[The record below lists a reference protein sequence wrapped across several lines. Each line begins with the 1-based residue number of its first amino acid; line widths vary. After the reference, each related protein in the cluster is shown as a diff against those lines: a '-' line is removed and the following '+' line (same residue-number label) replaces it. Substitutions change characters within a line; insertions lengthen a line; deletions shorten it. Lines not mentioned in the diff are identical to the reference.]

1 MKLPRVAIA
10 LGDPAGIG
18 PEIALK
24 AATDARLR
32 RLCIPLLVGDWQAI
46 QAQRVAGVN
55 GPELAVIHAMAE
67 IGNGPAGAVEF
78 WDLGHFRDQPLVL
91 GQVRPAHGRAAV
103 DAAAA
108 AIGAALAQR
117 VDAVVAAPQ
126 TELAIKQAG
135 IEFDGYPSF
144 VARCTGT
151 APEDVFLMLCFE
163 RTRIVHTTL
172 HLSLRRAI
180 ELITRERLGKVFRA
194 TLRALRQMGIA
205 RPRIAVSGL
214 NPHAG
219 ENGLFGH
226 EEQTLIGPA
235 IETARRAGIDLEGP
249 FGADTMFQRQG
260 YDCFIVMYHDQGHIA
275 AKLLANNRTAAV
287 TIGTP
292 VLFSSVAHGS
302 ALDIAGK
309 NRADP
314 GALIEAV
321 ERLVGT
327 SGQAAS

>member
-1 MKLPRVAIA
+1 MSLPRIAIT

-24 AATDARLR
+24 TAANTRLR
-32 RLCIPLLVGDWQAI
+32 ELCIPLLIGDWAAV
-46 QAQRVAGVN
+46 QAQRDAGVAL
-55 GPELAVIHAMAE
+55 PELAVIHTLEE
-67 IGNGPAGAVEF
+67 IGGAQGSAVEF
-78 WDLGHFRDQPLVL
+78 WDLDHFRDQPLIL
-91 GQVRPAHGRAAV
+91 GEVRAAHGRAAV

-108 AIGAALAQR
+108 AIAAALAHR

-144 VARCTGT
+144 VARCTAT

-172 HLSLRRAI
+172 HQSLRRAI
-180 ELITRERLGKVFRA
+180 DLITTERLGKVFHA
-194 TLRALRQMGIA
+194 ADRALHQMGIA
-205 RPRIAVSGL
+205 QPRIAVSGL

-219 ENGLFGH
+219 ENGLFGD
-226 EEQTLIGPA
+226 EELTLITPA
-235 IETARRAGIDLEGP
+235 IEAGRRAGIDLEGP
-249 FGADTMFQRQG
+249 FGADTMFQRPG
-260 YDCFIVMYHDQGHIA
+260 YDGFVVMYHDQGHIV
-275 AKLLANNRTAAV
+275 AKLLANNRAAAV

-309 NRADP
+309 NRANP
-314 GALIEAV
+314 QALAEAV
-321 ERLVGT
+321 QRLAGA
-327 SGQAAS
+327 SG

>member
-1 MKLPRVAIA
+1 MSLPRIAIT

-24 AATDARLR
+24 TAANTRLR
-32 RLCIPLLVGDWQAI
+32 ELCIPLLIGDWAAV
-46 QAQRVAGVN
+46 QAQRDAGVIL
-55 GPELAVIHAMAE
+55 PELAVIHTLEE
-67 IGNGPAGAVEF
+67 IGGAQGSAVEF
-78 WDLGHFRDQPLVL
+78 WDLDHFRDQPLIL
-91 GQVRPAHGRAAV
+91 GEVRAAHGRAAV

-108 AIGAALAQR
+108 AIAAALAHR

-144 VARCTGT
+144 VARCTAT

-163 RTRIVHTTL
+163 RTRIVHATL
-172 HLSLRRAI
+172 HQSLRRAI
-180 ELITRERLGKVFRA
+180 ELITVERLGKLFQA
-194 TLRALRQMGIA
+194 TDRALHQMGIA
-205 RPRIAVSGL
+205 QPRIAVSGL

-219 ENGLFGH
+219 ENGLFGD
-226 EEQTLIGPA
+226 EELTLITPA
-235 IETARRAGIDLEGP
+235 IEAGRRAGIDLEGP
-249 FGADTMFQRQG
+249 FGADTMFQRPG
-260 YDCFIVMYHDQGHIA
+260 YDGFVVMYHDQGHIV
-275 AKLLANNRTAAV
+275 AKLLANNRAAAV

-309 NRADP
+309 NRANP
-314 GALIEAV
+314 QALAEAV
-321 ERLVGT
+321 QRLAGA
-327 SGQAAS
+327 SG